1 MANRWEKSGNSDRRI
16 LGDSKII
23 ADGDCSH
30 EIKRHLLQ
38 GRKVMTN
45 LKWSEVKSRSRVRLF
60 ATPWDLAYQAPL
72 SMEYSRQEYW
82 SGLAFLLHGIC
93 LTQGLNPGLPHVKQ
107 MLYCLSHQGIKAQG
121 RKVMTNLDSILK
133 SRDTTLPTN
142 VHLVKTMVFLVVMY
156 GCETWTIKRAEHQRI
171 DAFEL

>member
-1 MANRWEKSGNSDRRI
+1 MGNGWENSGNSDRLI
-16 LGDSKII
+16 WGNSKII
-23 ADGDCSH
+23 ADGDGRQ
-30 EIKRHLLQ
+30 EIKRHLLL
-38 GRKVMTN
+38 GRIVMTN
-45 LKWSEVKSRSRVRLF
+45 LKWSEVKSLSHVWLF
-60 ATPWDLAYQAPL
+60 VSTWAVAYQAPL
-72 SMEYSRQEYW
+72 SMEYSMQEYW

-133 SRDTTLPTN
+133 SRDTTLPTK

-156 GCETWTIKRAEHQRI
+156 GCENWTIKRAEHQRI